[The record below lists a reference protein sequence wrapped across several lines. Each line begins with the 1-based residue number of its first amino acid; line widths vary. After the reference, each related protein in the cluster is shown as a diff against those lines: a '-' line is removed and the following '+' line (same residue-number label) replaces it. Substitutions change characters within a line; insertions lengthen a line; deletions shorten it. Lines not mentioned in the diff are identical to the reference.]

1 MLIVALKN
9 HVYKFGNRTRVQ
21 NEGGPI
27 GLKLTGEIADC
38 IMIQWDKKLMKEL
51 EKVNIEPMVYTR
63 FKDDIELV
71 AESIEKGTM
80 LVGDELIVDEAKKT
94 EDEFKSDDNVTM
106 EIIQQIANS
115 INPMIKLT
123 TETPSNS
130 EDGMLKILDVK
141 VKINE
146 EEANRIDFEFYEK
159 PTKHP
164 KVILA
169 DSALNSSS
177 KRTILTQECLRRLR
191 NTKVELGEPIQVKH
205 LNEFMIKLKSSG
217 YNQKYRMEIVNS
229 AMKAFKS
236 MLEDNEIGKKPL
248 YRSRNWNREER
259 AISKEHKKQNW
270 WKNNPKSNFKSV
282 LFVPPTPGGVL
293 AKEMQKREGEL
304 NKFSNERIK
313 IVEGGG
319 IQVRNILTTK
329 NPFQDDEK
337 CSQKLCPLCQKSDH
351 MEDNS
356 EERRVPCNSN
366 NIGYRWICSTCE
378 NRNICKVY
386 EGETARSARI
396 RAREHITALNHK
408 KSDSVLWKHKLTEHP
423 TEEVKF
429 KFEVKN
435 RFKDALTRQ
444 ANEAARIASRKNSEL
459 LNSKSEFNHPP
470 TARIMVEKVKISKN
484 KNTKIS
490 SAPTCSKTD

>member
-205 LNEFMIKLKSSG
+205 LNEFMIKLKNSG

-337 CSQKLCPLCQKSDH
+337 CSQKCAHYAKKVTIWRTTQRK
-351 MEDNS
+351 E
-356 EERRVPCNSN
+356 
-366 NIGYRWICSTCE
+366 GYPVI
-378 NRNICKVY
+378 
-386 EGETARSARI
+386 
-396 RAREHITALNHK
+396 
-408 KSDSVLWKHKLTEHP
+408 LTILDIDGYAQH
-423 TEEVKF
+423 
-429 KFEVKN
+429 
-435 RFKDALTRQ
+435 
-444 ANEAARIASRKNSEL
+444 
-459 LNSKSEFNHPP
+459 
-470 TARIMVEKVKISKN
+470 VKIGIFVKSMKGKRHDLPESGPENTSQLSITKN
-484 KNTKIS
+484 QIVSFGNIN
-490 SAPTCSKTD
+490 